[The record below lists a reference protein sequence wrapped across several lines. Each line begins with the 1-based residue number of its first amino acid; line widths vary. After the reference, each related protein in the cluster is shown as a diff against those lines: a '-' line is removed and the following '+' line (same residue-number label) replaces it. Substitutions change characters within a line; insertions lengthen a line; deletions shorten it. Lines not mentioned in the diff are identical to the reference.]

1 MLDAFL
7 QYLEQ
12 QVLNHSI
19 YVWGAQG
26 KPGTEITETWIR
38 SRETSRNNADRAIEY
53 WKKQVA
59 AGYGQTLR
67 AFDCSG
73 LAVFFLLENG
83 LLKKDTTAEGLRRLC
98 GKITSQQLYPGDFVF
113 KVGNDQKAYHVGYVA
128 DESRNVIEAKGRSY
142 GVVKSPLKGWDAYG
156 RPPFFRA
163 EDGIPKGR
171 VLFLT
176 TPYLRGA
183 DVLSLQQEL
192 VKRGYNPGLLDG
204 IYGPVTTKA
213 VRAAQAALGLT
224 VDGEAGPLTFAAL
237 NLPYGA

>member
-1 MLDAFL
+1 MS
-7 QYLEQ
+7 
-12 QVLNHSI
+12 NHSI

-26 KPGTEITETWIR
+26 KPGTEITEQWIR
-38 SRETSRNNADRAIEY
+38 LRETSKNNADRAVAY

-59 AGYGQTLR
+59 AGYGQTLC

-73 LAVFFLLENG
+73 LAVSFLLENG

-98 GKITSQQLYPGDFVF
+98 GKITSRQLKPGDFVF
-113 KVGNDQKAYHVGYVA
+113 KVGSDQKAYHVGYVV

-142 GVVKSPLKGWDAYG
+142 GVVKSPFKGWNAYG
-156 RPPFFRA
+156 RPPFFRT
-163 EDGIPKGR
+163 EDGSQKGR

-176 TPYLRGA
+176 TPYLRGE

-192 VKRGYNPGLLDG
+192 GKREYNPGLLDG
-204 IYGPVTTKA
+204 IYGPVTAKA
-213 VRAAQAALGLT
+213 VRAAQAALGLV

>member
-1 MLDAFL
+1 MLDDFL
-7 QYLEQ
+7 SYLEQ
-12 QVLNHSI
+12 QVINHSI

-26 KPGTEITETWIR
+26 KSGKEITEAWIR
-38 SRETSRNNADRAIEY
+38 SRETSKSNADRAIAF
-53 WKKQVA
+53 WQKQVA

-83 LLKKDTTAEGLRRLC
+83 LLQKDMTAEGLRRLC
-98 GKITSQQLYPGDFVF
+98 NRIAGEELLAGDFVF
-113 KVGNDQKAYHVGYVA
+113 KVGSDQKAYHVGYVI
-128 DESRNVIEAKGRSY
+128 DDSRNVIEAKGRSY
-142 GVVKSPLKGWDAYG
+142 GVVKSPCKGWNAYG
-156 RPPFFRA
+156 RPPFFRM
-163 EDGIPKGR
+163 EDGISKGR

-192 VKRGYNPGLLDG
+192 VKRGYHPGLLDG
-204 IYGPVTTKA
+204 IYGPITTKA

-224 VDGEAGPLTFAAL
+224 VDGAAGPLTFAAL
-237 NLPYGA
+237 GLFYGV